1 MVFENVNYL
10 AILAAGIISMIVG
23 FLWYGLLFGK
33 TWMKLSNFDPKKMEE
48 LKKKGKEGMT
58 KRYIIMFI
66 GTLVFACVLAIL
78 LGMMNITTFTGGMW
92 IGFLVWLGFYA
103 TTGLGMM
110 LWEGKPFNLYVIN
123 MLHYLVVLL
132 IIGGMLAVWS

>member
-1 MVFENVNYL
+1 MAFENINYL
-10 AILAAGIISMIVG
+10 AVLVAGIISMIIG
-23 FLWYGLLFGK
+23 FLWYGPLFGK
-33 TWMKLSNFDPKKMEE
+33 TWMKLSGIDPKKIDES
-48 LKKKGKEGMT
+48 KKKGMT
-58 KRYIIMFI
+58 KAYIITFI
-66 GTLVFACVLAIL
+66 GTLVMACVLATI
-78 LGMMNITTFTGGMW
+78 LGMLSITTFTGGIW

-110 LWEGKPFNLYVIN
+110 FWEGKPFKLYLIN